1 MLSALFLG
9 IIEGLTE
16 FLPISSTAHL
26 IIANRLLGLPQNEY
40 WKFFEIFIQA
50 GAILAVV
57 TVYFQELFNHKQNLK
72 LLFSFLPTAVVG
84 LLLYNV
90 IKNVFFNS
98 LILIAFSLIIFGL
111 LFLVIEWL
119 IKNKR
124 IVLKHKLEKLTI
136 KQALFIGVM
145 QSLAVVPGVSRSGA
159 ALVGSL
165 LLGYDRRQGAQYSFL
180 LAVPTILLAA
190 IFDLLKTDFRVVS
203 SNFGLTLIGLVSAYI
218 SALFVIRWFMKFL
231 ENNSLIIFGFY
242 RLVVGIL
249 LLLFLV

>member
-1 MLSALFLG
+1 MFSALFLG

-203 SNFGLTLIGLVSAYI
+203 SNFGLTLIGLVSAYV

>member
-1 MLSALFLG
+1 MFSALFLG

-119 IKNKR
+119 VKNKR

-159 ALVGSL
+159 ALIGTL

>member
-1 MLSALFLG
+1 MFSALFLG

-159 ALVGSL
+159 ALIGTL